1 MEIEEDIVIVGGGIA
16 GLATALGLHR
26 LGLRS
31 LVLES
36 SESLRIAGFALTLW
50 TNAWRAL
57 DAVGI
62 GNSLREHYS
71 LIPRGYE
78 GRCVRRKELLE
89 TLERELPHGTIRY
102 SSKVVSIEDTGY
114 RKLLHLAD
122 GSTLKT
128 KIMEIEE
135 DIVIVGGGIAGL
147 TTAIGLHRLGLRS
160 LVLESSESL
169 RIAGFALTLWTNAWR
184 ALDALGIDNS
194 LREHYPLIPRGS
206 RCVRRKELLETL
218 ERELP
223 HGTLRYSSKVVS
235 IEDTGYRKLLHLA
248 DGSTLKTKVLI
259 GCDGVNSLVAKWLG
273 LPKPVYSGRSAIRG
287 FAEYPDGHGF
297 HPSFHLYYE
306 GGVRYGYF
314 PCGANCFYW
323 FCTYNSS
330 LQYDEGMQENPAKM
344 KQFVLSKISQLP
356 KQAAEVVEMT
366 ELDSISCSPLKLRL
380 PWNLLLG
387 NISKGNVCVAGDA
400 LHPMTPDIGQGGSS
414 ALEDGVVLARCLAEA
429 LLKKPR
435 NEIQNEEEEY
445 ARIQKGLEK
454 FAKERRW
461 RSFSLISAAY
471 VVGFIQQRDGKVMR
485 FLREKFLLRF
495 AASIGRKMADFHC
508 GELNIS
514 GSK

>member
-1 MEIEEDIVIVGGGIA
+1 MQQIMEIEEDIVIVGGGIA
-16 GLATALGLHR
+16 GLTTALGLYR

-62 GNSLREHYS
+62 
-71 LIPRGYE
+71 
-78 GRCVRRKELLE
+78 
-89 TLERELPHGTIRY
+89 
-102 SSKVVSIEDTGY
+102 
-114 RKLLHLAD
+114 
-122 GSTLKT
+122 
-128 KIMEIEE
+128 
-135 DIVIVGGGIAGL
+135 
-147 TTAIGLHRLGLRS
+147 
-160 LVLESSESL
+160 
-169 RIAGFALTLWTNAWR
+169 
-184 ALDALGIDNS
+184 DNS
-194 LREHYPLIPRGS
+194 LREHYHLIPRGNEG

-235 IEDTGYRKLLHLA
+235 IEDTRYRKLLHLA

-273 LPKPVYSGRSAIRG
+273 LPKPVFSGRSAIRG

-297 HPSFHLYYE
+297 YPSLHVYYE
-306 GGVRYGYF
+306 GGVRYGYV

-323 FCTYNSS
+323 FCSYNSS

-366 ELDSISCSPLKLRL
+366 ALDSISCSPLKLRL

-400 LHPMTPDIGQGGSS
+400 LHPMTPHIGQGGCS

-445 ARIQKGLEK
+445 ARIEKGLEK

-471 VVGFIQQRDGKVMR
+471 VVGFIQESDGKVVAMGGDMEIMEGVVV
-485 FLREKFLLRF
+485 LDLTGPVMQLSEMLSPVLLWTQCRVS
-495 AASIGRKMADFHC
+495 A
-508 GELNIS
+508 L
-514 GSK
+514 